1 MTNTLSIIGPSRLCS
16 VCDLALKSNVPGTFQ
31 PHHKSGVELEQ
42 ASELGCYICG
52 TIRHSN
58 TWSRRS
64 GECRSS
70 SFHSVMNLYNAG
82 FEETLEGLVIGK
94 MPSGCCWLFQLWK
107 EPDPASSILSYV
119 PPISHHDSDLI
130 RLATNWLDSC
140 CQTHTNCRNS
150 VPGYKPT
157 RLIEIIDTF
166 HVRLVPPGSLPVES
180 VSYVA
185 FSHCWGKVEAIKL
198 LQSNLDIFHRGIKIR
213 HLPNS
218 YQEAV
223 QLCLQMGFKYIWIDS
238 LCIIQDSLVDWT
250 QEAKDMKRVYEH
262 AIFNL
267 CSATASD
274 SSGTSF
280 VARRADLL
288 KPQRL
293 RIHGEVFQL
302 VCDDLLQDDITY
314 CTLRSRAWV
323 YQEWY
328 LSKRSLILGSHQR
341 WWHCKEQLAC
351 EIWPLGTPKANRG
364 MWWREVQMLKESA
377 PSGDSNSMDA
387 WSQHVEAYMRT
398 KLTRETDHMV
408 AFSGIVQSFG
418 QSWQLTQ
425 DYLAGLWRCHLPAA
439 LLWKV
444 TSSAQRST
452 TYTAASWSWASFA
465 GDCLVDTDKDIL
477 HEPCFITVEQIMPL
491 RVPGPEGFPMGGVV
505 TLSGYFFEVVYRSIG
520 LFMGRGDFMVPGDQT
535 TGGELY
541 LDEGSE
547 NEQFVS
553 YLEAP
558 DLDDLGGWLEVK
570 AVRLSMPLKDAK
582 GRFYFLLFLDR
593 GDKYRFRFRGLTL
606 YQPIDQSGSFYR
618 VGCMNWGK
626 LPGVLNTDE
635 VAVNCVKS
643 MVRIL

>member
-1 MTNTLSIIGPSRLCS
+1 
-16 VCDLALKSNVPGTFQ
+16 
-31 PHHKSGVELEQ
+31 
-42 ASELGCYICG
+42 
-52 TIRHSN
+52 
-58 TWSRRS
+58 
-64 GECRSS
+64 
-70 SFHSVMNLYNAG
+70 
-82 FEETLEGLVIGK
+82 
-94 MPSGCCWLFQLWK
+94 
-107 EPDPASSILSYV
+107 
-119 PPISHHDSDLI
+119 
-130 RLATNWLDSC
+130 
-140 CQTHTNCRNS
+140 
-150 VPGYKPT
+150 
-157 RLIEIIDTF
+157 
-166 HVRLVPPGSLPVES
+166 
-180 VSYVA
+180 
-185 FSHCWGKVEAIKL
+185 
-198 LQSNLDIFHRGIKIR
+198 
-213 HLPNS
+213 
-218 YQEAV
+218 
-223 QLCLQMGFKYIWIDS
+223 MGFKYIWIDS
-238 LCIIQDSLVDWT
+238 FCIIQDSLADWT
-250 QEAKDMKRVYEH
+250 QETKDMKRVYEH

-328 LSKRSLILGSHQR
+328 LSKRSLILGSHQL

-387 WSQHVEAYMRT
+387 WSQRVEAYMRT
-398 KLTRETDHMV
+398 KLTRETDRMV

-425 DYLAGLWRCHLPAA
+425 DYLAGLWRCPMPAA

-452 TYTAASWSWASFA
+452 TYTAASWSWASLA

-505 TLSGYFFEVVYRSIG
+505 TLSGYLFEVVYQSVG

-558 DLDDLGGWLEVK
+558 DLDDLGGWLEGK

-593 GDKYRFRFRGLTL
+593 GDKYRFRFRGLSL

-618 VGCMNWGK
+618 VGYMNWGK

-635 VAVNCVKS
+635 LAVNCVKS

>member
-58 TWSRRS
+58 TWSRRP

-70 SFHSVMNLYNAG
+70 SFHSVINLYNTS

-140 CQTHTNCRNS
+140 YQTHTNCRNS

-157 RLIEIIDTF
+157 RLIEIIDAF
-166 HVRLVPPGSLPVES
+166 HVRLVLPGSLPVES
-180 VSYVA
+180 
-185 FSHCWGKVEAIKL
+185 
-198 LQSNLDIFHRGIKIR
+198 
-213 HLPNS
+213 
-218 YQEAV
+218 
-223 QLCLQMGFKYIWIDS
+223 
-238 LCIIQDSLVDWT
+238 DSLVDWT

-452 TYTAASWSWASFA
+452 TYTAASWNWASLA

-505 TLSGYFFEVVYRSIG
+505 TLSGYLFEVVYRSVG
-520 LFMGRGDFMVPGDQT
+520 LFMGRGDFMVPGDHT

-570 AVRLSMPLKDAK
+570 AMRLSMPLKDAK

-635 VAVNCVKS
+635 LAVNCVKS